1 MASQTDV
8 KLRKMQIYC
17 IFVRNHTKKGTLKA
31 IEPDLDRI
39 KSLGTDCIWLM
50 PIFPIGKKDRKG
62 KLGSPYS
69 IKDYRAIDPKLGTW
83 QDFLELVKS
92 IHDRGMKVMLDIV
105 YNHTSRDSVLL
116 QVHPEWFLHDHEGN
130 LYNKNE
136 DWTDVAEL
144 DYSHKALWNYQIE
157 TLKHYAKIVDG
168 FRCDVAPQ
176 VPIEF
181 WKEARKE
188 VAKVNP
194 KTIWLAESTG
204 PDYIK
209 TLNAK
214 GYHVSSDAELYSAF
228 DMTYD
233 YDIDQTFRK
242 YVKGDLPLKKYVEA
256 LNTQGVIYPSN
267 YIKMRALENHDQER
281 AHSLFINENDVY
293 NWTAFSEFQK
303 GSTLVYAGQE
313 YGFKHTPSLFD
324 KDKLD
329 WDDKKMNLSSLIFKM
344 HQMSQS
350 DIQVSGTY
358 KITAL
363 ENDIVEVT
371 YKMGDIIRIGIFTLK
386 GMPGEVPVALAS
398 DSYTNMIDNSLI
410 KVKDGIV
417 MLDYDPIIIQGKNNE

>member
-8 KLRKMQIYC
+8 KLRKVQIYS

-31 IEPDLDRI
+31 IEPDLQRI
-39 KSLGTDCIWLM
+39 KNLGTDYIWLM
-50 PIFPIGKKDRKG
+50 PIYPIGRKDRKG

-69 IKDYRAIDPKLGTW
+69 VKDYRAIDPKLGTW
-83 QDFLELVKS
+83 QDFLKLVES
-92 IHDRGMKVMLDIV
+92 IHDHGMKVMLDIV

-116 QVHPEWFLHDHEGN
+116 QVHPEWFLRDKQGN
-130 LYNKNE
+130 LLNKNP

-157 TLKHYAKIVDG
+157 TLKRYAKIVDG

-181 WKEARKE
+181 WKEARRE

-194 KTIWLAESTG
+194 KTVWLAESTSK
-204 PDYIK
+204 DYIRE
-209 TLNAK
+209 LGAK
-214 GYHVSSDAELYSAF
+214 GYHVSSDSELYSAF

-233 YDIDQTFRK
+233 YDIDQLWRE
-242 YVKGDLPLKKYVEA
+242 YVEGDVPLKKYIEA
-256 LNTQGVIYPSN
+256 LNTQGVIYPKN
-267 YIKMRALENHDQER
+267 YIKMRALENHDQPR
-281 AHSLFINENDVY
+281 AHALFINENDMY
-293 NWTAFSEFQK
+293 NWTAFSEFQQ

-324 KDKLD
+324 SDKLD
-329 WDDKKMNLSSLIFKM
+329 WKDTKMNLSSLMARM
-344 HQMSQS
+344 HSLSQS
-350 DIQVSGTY
+350 DIQVNGKY

-371 YKMGDIIRIGIFTLK
+371 YKLGDIIRIGLFTLK
-386 GMPGEVPVALAS
+386 GMSGEVPVALPS
-398 DSYTNMIDNSLI
+398 DSYTNMINNSLI
-410 KVKDGIV
+410 NVQDGI
-417 MLDYDPIIIQGKNNE
+417 LYIDYDPIIIQGKTNE